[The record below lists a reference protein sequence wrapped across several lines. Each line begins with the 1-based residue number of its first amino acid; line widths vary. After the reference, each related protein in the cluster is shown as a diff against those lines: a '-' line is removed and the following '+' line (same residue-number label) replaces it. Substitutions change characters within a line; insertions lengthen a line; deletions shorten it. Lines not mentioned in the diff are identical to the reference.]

1 MEGQMTPTKKQI
13 ESVIADIE
21 RISNDLRNQEIKLAD
36 ISRILMGL
44 RIAKEY
50 LERELEP

>member
-1 MEGQMTPTKKQI
+1 MEGQMTPTKKEI
-13 ESVIADIE
+13 ESVIVDIE
-21 RISNDLRNQEIKLAD
+21 RISNDLRNQEIKLTD